1 MAMLGMDFGAA
12 MQGRDDGDDADGARQ
27 EQPADPKQDKP
38 NVKSLLKGLL
48 GR

>member
-1 MAMLGMDFGAA
+1 
-12 MQGRDDGDDADGARQ
+12 MQGRDAGDDADGARQ
-27 EQPADPKQDKP
+27 EQAEEPRQDKP